1 MNNWYTLIHA
11 MRALDNMYLNRSVE
25 KRAAVLKKELQRHFQ
40 LLGDEQLH
48 EYRRQSRF
56 FGVDENIL

>member
-1 MNNWYTLIHA
+1 
-11 MRALDNMYLNRSVE
+11 MYLNRSVE